1 MKTIMLQI
9 NKLKYHYHKSKPLF
23 EGLNLDIQPGNIYG
37 LLGRNGAGKSTLL
50 KLMTGLLFPKEGE
63 IRLLGHNPANRSA
76 DLLADIFFLPEE
88 LYVPSVSISSFVEG
102 YSDFYPNF
110 DRKDFDRYLSEFAIP
125 TDHRMDKM
133 SYGQKKKTLIS
144 FALAT
149 NAKLLIF
156 DEPTN
161 GLDIP
166 SKTKF
171 RKILTGAVSENQ
183 TIFISTHQVRDMANL
198 LDPII
203 ILDTG
208 KIIFNQPL
216 EKVTQRLQ
224 FELISTMTEP
234 QGALYSERVPG
245 GFYVVNEN
253 TTGSETEPDLEILFN
268 AIVANPQKMKEL
280 FPEFQATS
288 APA

>member
-1 MKTIMLQI
+1 MLEI
-9 NKLKYHYHKSKPLF
+9 RDLSFYYHKSMPLF
-23 EGLNLDIQPGNIYG
+23 TDLDLAIEPGNIYG

-50 KLMTGLLFPKEGE
+50 KLMTGLLFPKTGTVD
-63 IRLLGHNPANRSA
+63 LFGYNPEYRSP
-76 DLLADIFFLPEE
+76 DMLADIYFLPEE
-88 LYVPSVSISSFVEG
+88 LYVPTVAVQTFVDAYAG
-102 YSDFYPNF
+102 FYPKF
-110 DRKDFDRYLSEFAIP
+110 SQADFEKYLAEFSIP
-125 TDHRMDKM
+125 ATQRMDKM

-171 RKILTGAVSENQ
+171 RKILAGAVSPEQ

-203 ILDTG
+203 VLDG
-208 KIIFNQPL
+208 GDVIFNQSL
-216 EKVTQRLQ
+216 ENVTKNLH
-224 FELISTMTEP
+224 FELIPTMNEP
-234 QGALYSERVPG
+234 QGVLYSERVPG
-245 GFYVVNEN
+245 GYYVVTEN
-253 TTGSETEPDLEILFN
+253 STGQETEPDIEVLFN
-268 AIVANPQKMKEL
+268 AVVANPEL
-280 FPEFQATS
+280 MDSIFPVTKS
-288 APA
+288 YTAPV

>member
-1 MKTIMLQI
+1 MLKI
-9 NKLKYHYHKSKPLF
+9 NDLQYHYRKSAPLF
-23 EGLNLDIQPGNIYG
+23 QNLDLEIAPGNIYG

-50 KLMTGLLFPKEGE
+50 KLMTGLLFPKAGD
-63 IRLLGHNPANRSA
+63 ISLFGYNPVNRSP
-76 DLLADIFFLPEE
+76 DLLAEIFFLPED
-88 LYVPSVSISSFVEG
+88 LYVPTVTINTFVNSYG
-102 YSDFYPNF
+102 DFYPRF
-110 DRKDFDRYLSEFAIP
+110 DRAAFDRYLGEFAIP
-125 TDHRMDKM
+125 VTQRMDKM

-149 NAKLLIF
+149 NARLLIF

-171 RKILTGAVSENQ
+171 RKILAGAVSEDQ

-203 ILDTG
+203 ILDAG

-216 EKVTQRLQ
+216 ESVTRHLH
-224 FELISTMTEP
+224 FELIPTMTEP
-234 QGALYSERVPG
+234 ADALYSERVPG
-245 GFYVVNEN
+245 GYYAVTEN
-253 TTGSETEPDLEILFN
+253 TTGEETEPDLEVLFN
-268 AIVANPQKMKEL
+268 AVVANPLKMRNL
-280 FPEFQATS
+280 FPEHLPS
-288 APA
+288 IAPA